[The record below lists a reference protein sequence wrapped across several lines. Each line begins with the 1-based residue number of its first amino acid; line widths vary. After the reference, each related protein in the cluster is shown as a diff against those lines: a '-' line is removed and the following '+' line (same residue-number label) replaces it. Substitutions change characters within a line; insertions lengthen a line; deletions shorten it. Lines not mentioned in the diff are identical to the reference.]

1 MPLLAATFLKLLEDL
16 EPQLA
21 MHLCSIGCP
30 PLAIAVPWLST
41 AFADVLPV
49 QEVLLLWD
57 RVIGFDSLMILP
69 LAAVG
74 IFAWRSQLLQACV
87 ATCDVLELLEDL
99 EEVQIV
105 PLLQAVLFLSARG

>member
-1 MPLLAATFLKLLEDL
+1 
-16 EPQLA
+16 

-30 PLAIAVPWLST
+30 PLAIALPWLAT

-49 QEVLLLWD
+49 QEVLMLWD
-57 RVIGFDSLMILP
+57 RIIGFESLMILP

-74 IFAWRSQLLQACV
+74 IFAWRSQHLQACI
-87 ATCDVLELLEDL
+87 ASREVLELLEDL

-105 PLLQAVLFLSARG
+105 PLLQAVLFLSTGG